1 MWKSILL
8 KGRLS
13 FMNAKKFFKN
23 KTILITGGTGS
34 LGSEL
39 TRYLLK
45 NLNLKKIILFSR
57 DEQKH
62 FQLEKEFNAQNLRFL
77 IGDIRDLRRLTLAL
91 KDVDYVIH
99 AAAQKHVLL
108 SEYNPQECV
117 NTNILGTQN
126 LIEACIN
133 QKVKK
138 CILVS
143 TDKSVN
149 PINLYGATKLVAEK
163 IILNGNNLSG
173 KVGTKFGVVRYGNVL
188 GSKGSI
194 LPYFS
199 KLSKE
204 GKKIPITHVD
214 MTRFWISFKESIELV
229 LSSLINSR
237 RGDIFVPILKS
248 LKITDFVK
256 IINPK
261 AKTHIIGI
269 QKGEKIHEELITEE
283 ESKYTRKFKN
293 HYVINFN
300 LNKKTN
306 KIFTYTSEHNLFNK
320 KTPLKSSY
328 IKVIKNFL

>member
-1 MWKSILL
+1 
-8 KGRLS
+8 
-13 FMNAKKFFKN
+13 MNSKKFFKN
-23 KTILITGGTGS
+23 KTILVTGGTGS

-39 TRYLLK
+39 TKYFLK
-45 NLNLKKIILFSR
+45 NFKIKKIILFSR

-62 FQLEKEFNAQNLRFL
+62 FHLEKELKSQKLRFL
-77 IGDIRDLRRLTLAL
+77 IGDIRDLRRITLAL
-91 KDVDYVIH
+91 REVDYVIH

-163 IILNGNNLSG
+163 IMLSGNNLSG
-173 KVGTKFGVVRYGNVL
+173 KGGTKFGVVRYGNVL

-194 LPYFS
+194 LPFFS
-199 KLSKE
+199 KLNKE
-204 GKKIPITHVD
+204 GKKFPITHKD
-214 MTRFWISFKESIELV
+214 MTRFWISYEEAIELII
-229 LSSLINSR
+229 SSLMNSR
-237 RGDIFVPILKS
+237 RGDIFVPILNS
-248 LKITDFVK
+248 IKITNFVK

-261 AKTHIIGI
+261 AKTHIIGV
-269 QKGEKIHEELITEE
+269 QKGEKIHEELLTLE
-283 ESKYTRKFKN
+283 ESKYAKKFKN
-293 HYVINFN
+293 YYIINYD
-300 LNKKTN
+300 LNKKN
-306 KIFTYTSEHNLFNK
+306 NQKFNYTSEHNLFDK
-320 KTPLKSSY
+320 KSPIKSSY
-328 IKVIKNFL
+328 IKIIKNFI

>member
-1 MWKSILL
+1 MKLQ
-8 KGRLS
+8 S
-13 FMNAKKFFKN
+13 FFNN

-34 LGSEL
+34 LGVEL
-39 TRYLLK
+39 TKYLLK
-45 NLNLKKIILFSR
+45 IPKIKKIILFSR

-62 FQLEKEFNAQNLRFL
+62 FHLEKNLNNKKLRFL
-77 IGDIRDLRRLTLAL
+77 IGDIRDLRRITLAL
-91 KDVDYVIH
+91 KEVDYVIH

-163 IILNGNNLSG
+163 ITLSGNNLSG
-173 KVGTKFGVVRYGNVL
+173 KNGTKFGVVRYGNVL

-194 LPYFS
+194 LPFFS
-199 KLSKE
+199 KLNKE
-204 GKKIPITHVD
+204 RKKFPITHKD
-214 MTRFWISFKESIELV
+214 MTRFWISYKESIELV
-229 LSSLINSR
+229 ISSLINSR
-237 RGDIFVPILKS
+237 RGDIFIPILNS
-248 LKITDFVK
+248 IKITDFVK

-261 AKTHIIGI
+261 AKINIIGI
-269 QKGEKIHEELITEE
+269 KKGEKIHEELITFE
-283 ESKYTRKFKN
+283 ESKYAKRFKN
-293 HYVINFN
+293 YYIINYD
-300 LNKKTN
+300 LNKKNTY
-306 KIFTYTSEHNLFNK
+306 KFDYTSEHNLFNK
-320 KTPLKSSY
+320 KNPIKSSY
-328 IKVIKNFL
+328 IKIIKNFL

>member
-1 MWKSILL
+1 
-8 KGRLS
+8 
-13 FMNAKKFFKN
+13 MNIKNFFKN

-34 LGSEL
+34 LGTEL

-45 NLNLKKIILFSR
+45 NFKLKKIILFSR

-62 FQLEKEFNAQNLRFL
+62 FQLEKEFDNQKLRFL
-77 IGDIRDLRRLTLAL
+77 IGDIRDLRRITLAL
-91 KDVDYVIH
+91 KEVDYVIH

-126 LIEACIN
+126 IIEACIN

-173 KVGTKFGVVRYGNVL
+173 KDGTIFSVVRYGNVL

-194 LPYFS
+194 LPYFA
-199 KLSKE
+199 KLNKQR
-204 GKKIPITHVD
+204 KKIPITHVD
-214 MTRFWISFKESIELV
+214 MTRFWISFQESIELV
-229 LSSLINSR
+229 LSSLMNSK
-237 RGDIFVPILKS
+237 RGDIFVPVLNS

-261 AKTHIIGI
+261 AKTHVIGI
-269 QKGEKIHEELITEE
+269 KKGEKIHEELITEE
-283 ESKYTRKFKN
+283 ESKYAKKSKN
-293 HYVINFN
+293 YYIINFN
-300 LNKKTN
+300 LNKINNQT
-306 KIFTYTSEHNLFNK
+306 FSYTSEHNLFNK
-320 KTPLKSSY
+320 KNPIKSSY
-328 IKVIKNFL
+328 IKIIKNFL